1 MTKSKVRSAV
11 CGLITV
17 TVILFI
23 LASPSDSPADDS
35 ARFASYRSAIQEK
48 FGIDIREFKGK
59 IEGGKAD
66 GKQVT
71 RYDLNQL
78 LMGIAVEQEHTK
90 DKLVALEIATDHL
103 EEFPDYYTRLH
114 EMEEQA
120 EKEME
125 ARKKGAKQ

>member
-1 MTKSKVRSAV
+1 MKNTKTRFFVSAFV
-11 CGLITV
+11 CVLTV
-17 TVILFI
+17 FFALSTLNAASGDD
-23 LASPSDSPADDS
+23 LAK
-35 ARFASYRSAIQEK
+35 FEQYRSAIQAK
-48 FGIDIREFKGK
+48 FGIDIRDFKGK

-66 GKQVT
+66 GISVT
-71 RYDLNQL
+71 NYDLNQL

-90 DKLVALEIATDHL
+90 DKLVALEITTDHL

-125 ARKKGAKQ
+125 AEKKGAK